1 MKGYL
6 QSQDVSIGEHKVSQ
20 SLQRVAPADH
30 EHRRQNTVDTTNPIP
45 YVARY
50 FGHKLHVDQNEKI
63 GMYGVTHVIS
73 VDGFS
78 NFVTSFV
85 SMPVKNNLI
94 IYDNIYRL

>member
-6 QSQDVSIGEHKVSQ
+6 ESQNVSIGEHKVSR
-20 SLQRVAPADH
+20 SLKRVAPAAH

-78 NFVTSFV
+78 NYVTSFV

-94 IYDNIYRL
+94 IYNNIYR